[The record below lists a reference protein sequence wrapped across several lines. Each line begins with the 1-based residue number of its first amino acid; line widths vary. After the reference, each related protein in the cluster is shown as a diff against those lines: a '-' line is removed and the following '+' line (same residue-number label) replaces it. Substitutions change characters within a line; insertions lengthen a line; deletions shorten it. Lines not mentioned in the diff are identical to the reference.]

1 VKRFPEIPEIL
12 YGGLHVAVLFYLG
25 VDVSKSSLA
34 VTLID
39 QQEKIIWSNKSIPN
53 AEGGFKKLSEQV
65 LKCVAKKSDGQE
77 FNIAVGMEA
86 TGVYGE
92 QLAYFLHDNNHEGR
106 IIPYV
111 LNPAAV
117 RSYAKACME
126 ANKND
131 PTDARVIASF
141 LSVALT
147 RGQVSPWKA
156 PSEEERTL
164 RALSR
169 RREELVHLLISE
181 KNRLEK
187 LNNMASPSEEVVKSV
202 EEHILYLEAAIKNIA
217 GDIDDHINASHT
229 LSKNAE
235 LLRSIPGVGEVSTAT
250 VLGEAGDISKFEGV
264 KQFTSFVGI
273 APIEYT
279 SGSSI
284 NKRARISK
292 HGNARIRRCL
302 YMATMIAVRVNPVLR
317 EFYKRLLERGKSK
330 KVAIVASMR
339 KLLHLIWGVLK
350 NQRKFE
356 PQYSS

>member
-1 VKRFPEIPEIL
+1 MT
-12 YGGLHVAVLFYLG
+12 VLFYLG

-39 QQEKIIWSNKSIPN
+39 QQEKIIWSNKNIPN
-53 AEGGFKKLSEQV
+53 SQGGFKKLVEQV
-65 LKCVAKKSDGQE
+65 LKHAIKKSDGQD
-77 FNIAVGMEA
+77 FVIAAGMEA

-92 QLAYFLHDNNHEGR
+92 QLAYFLHDNNPGR

-111 LNPAAV
+111 LNPAVV

-147 RGQVSPWKA
+147 RGQVSPWKV
-156 PSEEERTL
+156 PGVEERTL

-169 RREELVHLLISE
+169 RRQELVHLLTSE

-187 LNNMASPSEEVVKSV
+187 LNNMAFPPDEVVKSV
-202 EEHILYLEAAIKNIA
+202 EEHIQYLEAALTNIA
-217 GDIDDHINASHT
+217 GDIRDHIDTYPT
-229 LSKNAE
+229 LQRNAE
-235 LLRSIPGVGEVSTAT
+235 LLRSIPGIGEVSVAT
-250 VLGEAGDISKFEGV
+250 VLGEAGDISKFDGV

-273 APIEYT
+273 APVEYT
-279 SGSSI
+279 SGSSV
-284 NKRARISK
+284 NKRSRISK
-292 HGNARIRRCL
+292 RGNARIRHCL

-317 EFYKRLLERGKSK
+317 EFYKRLLERGKGK
-330 KVAIVASMR
+330 KVALIASMR

-350 NQRKFE
+350 SQSIFE
-356 PQYSS
+356 PQYSN

>member
-1 VKRFPEIPEIL
+1 VEQSLKHATKKTNGEDFIIA
-12 YGGLHVAVLFYLG
+12 AV
-25 VDVSKSSLA
+25 
-34 VTLID
+34 
-39 QQEKIIWSNKSIPN
+39 
-53 AEGGFKKLSEQV
+53 
-65 LKCVAKKSDGQE
+65 
-77 FNIAVGMEA
+77 MEA

-92 QLAYFLHDNNHEGR
+92 QLAYFLNDHNHEER
-106 IIPYV
+106 IVTYV

-141 LSVALT
+141 LLVALT

-156 PSEEERTL
+156 PSEEERSL

-169 RREELVHLLISE
+169 RREELIHLLTSE

-187 LNNMASPSEEVVKSV
+187 LENMASPSDEVVKSV
-202 EEHILYLEAAIKNIA
+202 KEHIQYLEAAIKNIA
-217 GDIDDHINASHT
+217 VNIDNHIDTYPA

-235 LLRSIPGVGEVSTAT
+235 LLRSIPGIGAVSVATLLGEV
-250 VLGEAGDISKFEGV
+250 GDITKFEGV

-273 APIEYT
+273 APVEYT

-284 NKRARISK
+284 NKRSRISK
-292 HGNARIRRCL
+292 RGNARIRHCL

-317 EFYKRLLERGKSK
+317 EFYRRLLERGKGK
-330 KVAIVASMR
+330 KVALIASMR
-339 KLLHLIWGVLK
+339 KLLHMIWGVLK
-350 NQRKFE
+350 NQCMFE
-356 PQYSS
+356 PQYCN

>member
-1 VKRFPEIPEIL
+1 M
-12 YGGLHVAVLFYLG
+12 AALFCLG
-25 VDVSKSSLA
+25 IDVSKSTLA
-34 VTLID
+34 VTLIG
-39 QQEKIIWSNKSIPN
+39 QQEKVIWSNKSIPN
-53 AEGGFKKLSEQV
+53 TQDGFKKLVEQV
-65 LKCVAKKSDGQE
+65 LRHAVKKSGGED
-77 FNIAVGMEA
+77 FVIAAGMEA

-92 QLAYFLHDNNHEGR
+92 QLAHFLHGNNHEGR

-117 RSYAKACME
+117 KSYSKACME

-141 LSVALT
+141 LSVAIA

-169 RREELVHLLISE
+169 RREELVHLLTSE

-202 EEHILYLEAAIKNIA
+202 EEHIKYLKAAITKIA
-217 GDIDDHINASHT
+217 EDIDDHINAYPT
-229 LSKNAE
+229 LSRNAE
-235 LLRSIPGVGEVSTAT
+235 LLRSIPGIGEVSTAT
-250 VLGEAGDISKFEGV
+250 VLGEAGDISKFEGI

-273 APIEYT
+273 APMEYT
-279 SGSSI
+279 SGSSV
-284 NKRARISK
+284 NKRSRISRR
-292 HGNARIRRCL
+292 GNTRIRHCL
-302 YMATMIAVRVNPVLR
+302 YMATMIAVRINPVLR
-317 EFYKRLLERGKSK
+317 EFYKRLLERGKGK
-330 KVAIVASMR
+330 KVALVASMR

-350 NQRKFE
+350 NQRMFE
-356 PQYSS
+356 PQYCS

>member
-1 VKRFPEIPEIL
+1 M
-12 YGGLHVAVLFYLG
+12 AVLFYLG

-39 QQEKIIWSNKSIPN
+39 QQERIIWSNKSISN
-53 AEGGFKKLSEQV
+53 TQSGFKKLTEQA
-65 LKCVAKKSDGQE
+65 LKYAIKKSDGKD
-77 FNIAVGMEA
+77 FVIATGMEA

-92 QLAYFLHDNNHEGR
+92 QLAYFLHDNGHEGH

-141 LSVALT
+141 LSVAIA

-156 PSEEERTL
+156 PSEEERIL

-169 RREELVHLLISE
+169 RRAELVHLLTSE

-187 LNNMASPSEEVVKSV
+187 LSNMASPPEEVVKSV
-202 EEHILYLEAAIKNIA
+202 EEHIQYLETAIRNMAI
-217 GDIDDHINASHT
+217 DIDDHIETYPA
-229 LSKNAE
+229 LSRNAE
-235 LLRSIPGVGEVSTAT
+235 LLRSIPGIGEVSTAT
-250 VLGEAGDISKFEGV
+250 ILGEAGDISKFEGI

-273 APIEYT
+273 APVDYT

-284 NKRARISK
+284 NKRSRISK
-292 HGNARIRRCL
+292 RGNARIRQCL

-317 EFYKRLLERGKSK
+317 EFYKRLLERGKGK
-330 KVAIVASMR
+330 KIALIASMR

-350 NQRKFE
+350 NQRMFE
-356 PQYSS
+356 HRYSS